1 VQDFWSDKQHPSMDT
16 GARETPAAA
25 AAMKSHIHP
34 RDETLADKD
43 ETDPFAGSE
52 DEACSEDY
60 ADNPG
65 KAMAKH
71 VISEGEEEV
80 SDTSKER
87 SSEMIVDGDEAAE
100 PAAASTPT
108 RQSKENFR
116 IVTIEQPAVMNSGSK
131 PSSVSNSNSA
141 EGHSG
146 EDSTA
151 AATAAERGRYAK
163 GPEGDG
169 NSAEGRKGEENSASS
184 IPQKSD
190 DRNKSDAGTAKTN
203 AAGKSDGKKGFK
215 IPSICPPP
223 VKPVEKQA
231 GEADAVPSSSYKAI
245 LNAKIDK
252 LTPPAIPGIGPAMA
266 KLDCGSFYNTGDN
279 RIRRSVYKENI
290 ATLTVTSLSF
300 NPVSWECASC
310 PSKHKILEG
319 GGG

>member
-1 VQDFWSDKQHPSMDT
+1 
-16 GARETPAAA
+16 
-25 AAMKSHIHP
+25 MKSHMHP

-52 DEACSEDY
+52 EDEACSGDY

-80 SDTSKER
+80 SDTSEER

-151 AATAAERGRYAK
+151 AATAAERDRYAK

-169 NSAEGRKGEENSASS
+169 NSAEGRKGKENSASS

-223 VKPVEKQA
+223 VKPVEKLA
-231 GEADAVPSSSYKAI
+231 AEADAVPSSSYKAI

-279 RIRRSVYKENI
+279 RIRCSV
-290 ATLTVTSLSF
+290 
-300 NPVSWECASC
+300 
-310 PSKHKILEG
+310 
-319 GGG
+319 